1 MHEIDILG
9 VEYTI
14 KGDNANNPKLID
26 SNAYC
31 ELYSKEIV
39 YDENLK
45 HNYYDC
51 RSVENFEEFAKKVL
65 RHEAMHAIFHES
77 GCTEWETNEALVDF
91 IAVQYPKIK
100 KIFDKIES
108 CFDGVKE

>member
-1 MHEIDILG
+1 MREVDILG
-9 VEYTI
+9 VKYTI
-14 KGDNANNPKLID
+14 KADNSNNPKLID

-31 ELYSKEIV
+31 EVYSKEIV

-51 RSVENFEEFAKKVL
+51 RSVNNFEEFAKKVL

-77 GCTEWETNEALVDF
+77 GCTGWEADETLVDF

-100 KIFDKIES
+100 KIFEEIEKS
-108 CFDGVKE
+108 YNEVE